1 MKVADLVEEDGA
13 VVGRLELADLELV
26 SALKGTSLV
35 PEQLALQE
43 LPRHGRA
50 VDLDEW
56 PRPSGGE
63 MVDRPCDELLTGAC
77 LARHKNRDVDAGRFA
92 KDLARLQ
99 HLGAAP
105 ELHLPSDPP
114 CHLLGSRSERLGLRA
129 NQLVDGLLELVEVQ
143 WLVEHRLHLER
154 GGVAGAVAAGPHG
167 RDLARISALDLQT
180 TNQLFGV
187 GAAVR

>member
-26 SALKGTSLV
+26 SARKGASLV

-143 WLVEHRLHLER
+143 WLVEHRPPLER
-154 GGVAGAVAAGPHG
+154 GGAAAVGSTVPAGEGPG
-167 RDLARISALDLQT
+167 RISAVGLPTL
-180 TNQLFGV
+180 NQISGGGSV
-187 GAAVR
+187 